1 MEGVHKEREAGRK
14 KVKRKGRTD
23 VKREKEIKGVR
34 NVEINWGGEGLVGKN
49 RGCKLLMKGF
59 K

>member
-34 NVEINWGGEGLVGKN
+34 NVESNWGGG
-49 RGCKLLMKGF
+49 
-59 K
+59 